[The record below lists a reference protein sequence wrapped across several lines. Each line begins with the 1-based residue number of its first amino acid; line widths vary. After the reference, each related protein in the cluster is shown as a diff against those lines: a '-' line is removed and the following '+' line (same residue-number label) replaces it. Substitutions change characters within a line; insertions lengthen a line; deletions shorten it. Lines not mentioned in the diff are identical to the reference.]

1 MKFIYDPPQL
11 PLLPILYQ
19 DNDIVVFN
27 KPSGLLSVR
36 GKLPEHQDSLEARAQ
51 RVWPEIG
58 VAHRLDM
65 ATSGI
70 LVWALHKPALSG
82 LARQF
87 QDRQTEKTYIA
98 EVFGQVAA
106 DEGYIELPLICD
118 WPNRPKQMVEFNR
131 GKASTTYWKVLT
143 RNEKTTRVELHPI
156 TGRSHQLRVHMKAI
170 GHSIIGDRLYSTGE
184 ALSMTNRLHLHA
196 QQLSFKQPITQD
208 PLNFFTPCQ
217 F

>member
-1 MKFIYDPPQL
+1 MDFIYNPPQS
-11 PLLPILYQ
+11 PLLPILYH
-19 DNDIVVFN
+19 DKDIVVFD

-36 GKLPEHQDSLEARAQ
+36 GKKPEHQDSLEARAQ
-51 RVWPEIG
+51 RVWPEVG

-87 QDRQTEKTYIA
+87 QDRKTEKLYIA
-98 EVFGQVAA
+98 EIFGHPDA
-106 DEGYIELPLICD
+106 DQGYVELPLICD

-131 GKASTTYWKVLT
+131 GKASTTYWKVLE
-143 RNEKTTRVELHPI
+143 RKEKTTRVELHPI
-156 TGRSHQLRVHMKAI
+156 TGRSHQLRVHMKSI
-170 GHSIIGDRLYSTGE
+170 GHSIIGDRLYSQGE

-196 QQLSFKQPITQD
+196 QQLSFHHPINKQKMD
-208 PLNFFTPCQ
+208 FFSPCL